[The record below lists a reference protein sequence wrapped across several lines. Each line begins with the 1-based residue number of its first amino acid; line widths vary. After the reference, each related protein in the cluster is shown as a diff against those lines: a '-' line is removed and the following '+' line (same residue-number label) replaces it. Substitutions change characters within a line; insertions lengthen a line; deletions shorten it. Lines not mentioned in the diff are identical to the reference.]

1 MALSSPPLYPRHKCE
16 SGKCASAS
24 INSCRM
30 SALLVEHDTSLKT
43 FLTDTL
49 EDKGY
54 ATRTASNAE
63 EGLRLYRDCAPF
75 NIVLIDHCIPE
86 QAGVVLD
93 YCTRPTGGIELAL
106 AIRGINRSQTLI
118 LTAFD
123 YANAEDV
130 PCPVELT
137 DIFLLNDVTNFQ
149 LQRLLERIR
158 VHQATEAL
166 TQAQLL
172 KLQKFAAF
180 RVRGLGR
187 AACGL
192 TADDLLRE
200 AQLRTLMGA
209 ESTIKGRHWNKNV
222 DFVRHL
228 AGVIQSISS
237 SWKRKFDESE
247 AYLEC
252 DLVTID
258 AEGYES
264 SPIESIPSITPSPEA
279 VVIHKEKE
287 SELFQLIRDDV
298 NATCVLQ
305 GLLDRMT
312 KHEIMC
318 RYKIDNK
325 QYQAVIRRIRMKAYR
340 ATDGDHKHGR

>member
-1 MALSSPPLYPRHKCE
+1 MALSSPPLYPNQKCE

-54 ATRTASNAE
+54 AIRTASNAE

-75 NIVLIDHCIPE
+75 NIVLINHCLPAR
-86 QAGVVLD
+86 AGVVLD
-93 YCTRPTGGIELAL
+93 YCMPQTGGIELAL
-106 AIRGINRSQTLI
+106 AIRAINHSQTLI

-137 DIFLLNDVTNFQ
+137 DIFLLNDVNNFQ

-158 VHQATEAL
+158 VHQATKAL

-172 KLQKFAAF
+172 KLRKFAAF
-180 RVRGLGR
+180 RIRGLGR
-187 AACGL
+187 AACGR

-209 ESTIKGRHWNKNV
+209 ESTIKGRHWNNNV
-222 DFVRHL
+222 DFVMHFT
-228 AGVIQSISS
+228 GVICSISS
-237 SWKRKFDESE
+237 SWKRTFDGNEP
-247 AYLEC
+247 YLES
-252 DLVTID
+252 DVVTVD
-258 AEGYES
+258 PYGNES
-264 SPIESIPSITPSPEA
+264 SPIESIPFLAPSPEA
-279 VVIHKEKE
+279 EIISKEKV

-305 GLLDRMT
+305 GLLEGMT
-312 KHEIMC
+312 RHEIIS
-318 RYKIDNK
+318 RFKIDNK
-325 QYQAVIRRIRMKAYR
+325 QFQAAIRRIRMKAYR
-340 ATDGDHKHGR
+340 GR